1 MWLITLI
8 IIKLGLGSVPSEGN
22 GTPRDKRK
30 KEFLVHIIQGKV
42 AAGSTFS
49 NSFTR
54 NVSPSSAPA
63 DSGLYFTAGSPLWW
77 GFPGGTVVKTSACL
91 PMQRC
96 SFDPWVGK
104 IPLEQEMASHS
115 SILAWRIPWTK
126 KPGGLQSMRLQR
138 VTEWLRIHVHFCGIK
153 IVLNSVKFITHY
165 ASLATSRM
173 DVSFPIVSV
182 NDLQTP

>member
-54 NVSPSSAPA
+54 NVSPSSAPT

-77 GFPGGTVVKTSACL
+77 GFPGGTVVKKNLPACQCRDAAL
-91 PMQRC
+91 NPGLGR
-96 SFDPWVGK
+96 FPWSRNGK
-104 IPLEQEMASHS
+104 PLQYSCLENSMDRKAWWATVHEVAKSH
-115 SILAWRIPWTK
+115 W
-126 KPGGLQSMRLQR
+126 
-138 VTEWLRIHVHFCGIK
+138 VTEDTRAPLW
-153 IVLNSVKFITHY
+153 Y
-165 ASLATSRM
+165 
-173 DVSFPIVSV
+173 
-182 NDLQTP
+182 

>member
-54 NVSPSSAPA
+54 NVSPSSAPT
-63 DSGLYFTAGSPLWW
+63 DSGLSFTAGSPLWW
-77 GFPGGTVVKTSACL
+77 GLPGGTVVKKKICL
-91 PMQRC
+91 PANAEMQLWFLGWED
-96 SFDPWVGK
+96 SLGAENGK
-104 IPLEQEMASHS
+104 PLQYSRLDNSMDRKVWWATVHEVAKSH
-115 SILAWRIPWTK
+115 W
-126 KPGGLQSMRLQR
+126 
-138 VTEWLRIHVHFCGIK
+138 VTEDTRAPLWYSDC
-153 IVLNSVKFITHY
+153 
-165 ASLATSRM
+165 
-173 DVSFPIVSV
+173 P
-182 NDLQTP
+182 QQC

>member
-54 NVSPSSAPA
+54 NVSPSSAPT
-63 DSGLYFTAGSPLWW
+63 DSGLSFTAGSPLWW
-77 GFPGGTVVKTSACL
+77 GLPGGTVVKKKNLPACQCRDAAL
-91 PMQRC
+91 IPGLGR
-96 SFDPWVGK
+96 FPWSRKWQATPVFTPGQFHGQKSLVGYSPWGCK
-104 IPLEQEMASHS
+104 ESLSDWGYTCTFVVFRLS
-115 SILAWRIPWTK
+115 STVL
-126 KPGGLQSMRLQR
+126 GL
-138 VTEWLRIHVHFCGIK
+138 
-153 IVLNSVKFITHY
+153 
-165 ASLATSRM
+165 
-173 DVSFPIVSV
+173 
-182 NDLQTP
+182 

>member
-54 NVSPSSAPA
+54 NVSPSSAPT
-63 DSGLYFTAGSPLWW
+63 DSGLSFTAGSPLWW
-77 GFPGGTVVKTSACL
+77 GLPGGTVVKKSC
-91 PMQRC
+91 QFRRC
-96 SFDPWVGK
+96 SFDSWVGK
-104 IPLEQEMASHS
+104 IPLEQKMASHS
-115 SILAWRIPWTK
+115 SIHAWTIPWTEK
-126 KPGGLQSMRLQR
+126 SGGLQSMRLQR
-138 VTEWLRIHVHFCGIK
+138 VTEWLRIHVHLCGIQ
-153 IVLNSVKFITHY
+153 IVLNSVRFITHY
-165 ASLATSRM
+165 ASLSTSRM